1 MSAYKIGGHVYMMEE
16 NKAERTVRR
25 RRHSAAFKAEAV
37 AACKQPGVSTAAVA
51 MRYQINAN
59 LLRRWVVE
67 QEACGAPGPS
77 QAVAVPAPEFV
88 PLHPGTVS
96 KAETPQ
102 DIIIEVRR
110 GPTTV
115 TVRWPGTAAAD
126 CAAWM
131 QGWLR

>member
-1 MSAYKIGGHVYMMEE
+1 MEE

-59 LLRRWVVE
+59 LLRRWVAE
-67 QEACGAPGPS
+67 QEVHSAPGPS
-77 QAVAVPAPEFV
+77 QAVVVPAAEFV
-88 PLHPGTVS
+88 PLHPGTAS
-96 KAETPQ
+96 KTGTLQ
-102 DIIIEVRR
+102 DIIIEMRR
-110 GPTTV
+110 GSATV

-126 CAAWM
+126 CAIWL

>member
-1 MSAYKIGGHVYMMEE
+1 MYTMEE

-59 LLRRWVVE
+59 LLRRWVAE
-67 QEACGAPGPS
+67 QEARSAAVPS

-88 PLHPGTVS
+88 PLHPVTAS
-96 KAETPQ
+96 KTETAQ
-102 DIIIEVRR
+102 EVVIEIRR
-110 GPTTV
+110 GSTTV
-115 TVRWPGTAAAD
+115 TVHWPGTAAAE
-126 CAAWM
+126 CATWLR
-131 QGWLR
+131 GWLR